1 MARVE
6 IVSSRESAAAGRPR
20 QALPAMA
27 MVLLCAVGAFAQ
39 TPAAAGPGATT
50 DKTIPVAKGSR
61 LTVSNDAGEV
71 VIKTWN
77 QDSLRVRASHSD
89 RASVD
94 IQNAAGVISI
104 RSRATHGRATIDY
117 EITAPAWLPIKVSGQ
132 FPYIG
137 VEGSQNEV
145 SAETVRGDIV
155 VKGGSGSVTAR
166 SIQGEIIIEDTKGRV
181 SATTVNQGIRI
192 AGATGEIVAETTN
205 GDIILERIASAL
217 IDVSTVNGDV
227 RAETTLPAGA
237 KVRVETHNGDIT
249 LVVPETTGAT
259 FTVRTHNGDFYSN
272 LPTKT
277 VGEPRRGRRTIYTL
291 GNGGADV
298 ELQSFGGTI
307 RLRRPGTASTPGSKG
322 PKDKDKGKLEE
333 HVHEAALPHPG
344 DGFGTPLSGSEQP
357 GTAVKR

>member
-1 MARVE
+1 MSPNGER
-6 IVSSRESAAAGRPR
+6 AAARRPR
-20 QALPAMA
+20 QVLPALTV
-27 MVLLCAVGAFAQ
+27 VLLCAASAFAQ

-50 DKTIPVAKGSR
+50 DKTVPVAKGSR

-77 QDSLRVRASHSD
+77 QESLRVRASHSD
-89 RASVD
+89 RVSVD
-94 IQNAAGVISI
+94 IQNTASIISI
-104 RSRATHGRATIDY
+104 RSRSTQGRATVDY

-155 VKGGSGSVTAR
+155 IKGGSGSVTAK
-166 SIQGEIIIEDTKGRV
+166 SIHGEIIIEDARGRV
-181 SATTVNQGIRI
+181 SATTVNEGIRI
-192 AGATGEIVAETTN
+192 AGTTGEIVAETTN
-205 GDIILERIASAL
+205 GDIVLERIGAGMV
-217 IDVSTVNGDV
+217 DVSTVNGDV

-249 LVVPETTGAT
+249 MIVPENTGAT
-259 FTVRTHNGDFYSN
+259 FTVRTHSGDFHSN

-291 GNGGADV
+291 GDGGADV

-307 RLRRPGTASTPGSKG
+307 RLRRPGTVPTPGGKG
-322 PKDKDKGKLEE
+322 PKDKEKGKLEE
-333 HVHEAALPHPG
+333 PG

-357 GTAVKR
+357 AGAVKR